1 MGNFKR
7 YFIVIIAILCFIGIN
22 SAIAISADGIQEVK
36 SLSNLSIPDNF
47 GTIKDKYINNYS
59 DLLIVHIQ
67 DLHCNYD
74 AQQSIYK
81 MLDKLV
87 NEHDFKLVTVEGS
100 VGRLETAPFSNYPDE
115 EIKAKVARYFV
126 KRGRID
132 GAAYAH
138 IMNKSSFAFWG
149 ADNTTLYKQNAE
161 AFRGS
166 LDTRAENNA
175 FCGNIKSIL
184 GKFKQKAY
192 NKKLLML
199 DNQIQAYKNEEVSFG
214 EFAVYLNG
222 LIAGYKIE
230 KENWRNF
237 NKLIMVLELEK
248 DIDFTL
254 VDTQRSKCIE
264 KLSKRLKDENLSKLL
279 DMSLHFKTADIG
291 AVEFYS
297 YLKEVVDNASRVNFE
312 DYPELGKYIDYIL
325 VYNDIKH
332 MGLFEEINRIQ
343 DAIKNKQFMR
353 EIERDI
359 DRLSKNIEVL
369 KNLANLKLTTKT
381 LDYYR
386 KNRSQFLASNFI
398 NFITENAPKYRIK
411 YTINPAFR
419 KIDARLPDLEKF
431 YSLALERDKI
441 LVDNTVNKMNQINIK
456 QAILVA
462 GGFHTEGIIDAL
474 KKKGISYLVV
484 TPKVN
489 ELDEENNP
497 YISVLMN
504 ERTPFEEHLHKQL
517 TRNKRSNPDAIV
529 FQQAAKYFADAHKL
543 IFKNLSKEKA
553 GE

>member
-1 MGNFKR
+1 MRKTRNFKR
-7 YFIVIIAILCFIGIN
+7 YFIVSIVTLCLIAIN
-22 SAIAISADGIQEVK
+22 SAIAISADGIQGIK
-36 SLSNLSIPDNF
+36 SLSNLSIPDNY

-74 AQQSIYK
+74 AQMSIYK
-81 MLDKLV
+81 MVDKLV

-161 AFRGS
+161 VFKGS

-184 GKFKQKAY
+184 DKFKQKVY

-214 EFAVYLNG
+214 EFTAYLNG
-222 LIAGYKIE
+222 LIAEYKIE

-237 NKLIMVLELEK
+237 NKLIEVLNLEK
-248 DIDFTL
+248 QIDFTL

-264 KLSKRLKDENLSKLL
+264 KLSKRLKDEKLSKLL
-279 DMSLHFKTADIG
+279 DMSLHFKTAGIG

-297 YLKEVVDNASRVNFE
+297 YLREVVDNSYGVDFE
-312 DYPELGKYIDYIL
+312 DYPELKKYIDYML
-325 VYNDIKH
+325 AYNNIEH
-332 MGLFEEINRIQ
+332 MGLFDEIDRIQ

-369 KNLANLKLTTKT
+369 KNLASLKLTTGT

-386 KNRSQFLASNFI
+386 KNRSAFLASNFI
-398 NFITENAPKYRIK
+398 NFITENAPRYRIK
-411 YTINPAFR
+411 YTLNPAFR
-419 KIDARLPDLEKF
+419 KIDAQLPDLEKF

-441 LVDNTVNKMNQINIK
+441 LVDNTINKMNQINIK

-462 GGFHTEGIIDAL
+462 GGFHTEGVTEAL
-474 KKKGISYLVV
+474 KKKGISYLVI

-489 ELDEENNP
+489 ELDEANNP
-497 YISVLMN
+497 YVSVLLGKKDEFDRFYDM
-504 ERTPFEEHLHKQL
+504 
-517 TRNKRSNPDAIV
+517 V
-529 FQQAAKYFADAHKL
+529 M
-543 IFKNLSKEKA
+543 KNRK
-553 GE
+553 